1 MCERGEIMTIN
12 YDLIK
17 NNLYQAVNGAWLEK
31 AEIPND
37 KVSTGGFLSVRDQI
51 EESMM
56 EEVEKMVKGDIHLS
70 QPEMQEFIKY
80 YKQASDFS
88 SRNEEGTEPIKKLI
102 QKLFNI
108 QNYEDLQRQAADL
121 ALAGV
126 YLPFEFG
133 ISPDMKDTKYYALY
147 LGTPDT
153 ILPDKTYYGTEQG
166 DQLLAVFQK
175 MMNQVLTLMGINE
188 VQRSQLLERAFAFD
202 QILSERVKTREEE
215 ADYTKKYNPRSVN
228 QVKDYSQIL
237 DLTTIIEELIGQE
250 GDQVIV
256 THPEFYES
264 YNEIVS
270 PDNFND
276 IISWMI
282 VHTLNSRTDVLS
294 EDIRQAGSLYELT
307 LSGRPETQSP
317 QKHAYYCSI
326 EIFDQPFGIY
336 YGEKYFGQEARDDV
350 EDMVDEMID
359 VYKKRL
365 RQNKWLSQA
374 TIDQAIVKLDALIPL
389 IGYPDTYI
397 ELYKHY
403 QVNEQSS
410 FYDNQER
417 FGRLRREFKFSRWG
431 KKVDR
436 TEWGMSAATVN
447 AYFNPMS
454 NVICFPAAILQKPFY
469 DFNQSRSENYGGIG
483 AVIAHEISHAFDN
496 NGAKFDEKGNL
507 NNWWQDEDFE
517 TFNQKSEAMVKLF
530 DGMTTE
536 VGQVNG
542 RLTVSE
548 NIADQGG
555 LTAAYEAML
564 EEEDADPAAFF
575 MNWARIW
582 CQKAR
587 PEYQELLLNI
597 DVHSPAVIRANVQV
611 QLIDGFYDIFNI
623 QEGDGMYMAP
633 ENRLEI
639 W

>member
-1 MCERGEIMTIN
+1 MCERGEVMTTN
-12 YDLIK
+12 HDLIK
-17 NNLYQAVNGAWLEK
+17 KDLYQAVNGAWLEK

-51 EESMM
+51 EELMM
-56 EEVEKMVKGDIHLS
+56 EEVEKMARGDIRLS

-80 YKQASDFS
+80 YKKASNFS
-88 SRNEEGTEPIKKLI
+88 SRNEAGAQPIQKLI
-102 QKLFNI
+102 QKLYKL
-108 QNYEDLQRQAADL
+108 QNYEDLQKEAADL
-121 ALAGV
+121 SLAGV

-133 ISPDMKDTKYYALY
+133 ISPDMKDTEYYALY

-166 DQLLAVFQK
+166 DQLLVVFQN
-175 MMNQVLTLMGINE
+175 MMNQVLTLMGINDG
-188 VQRSQLLERAFAFD
+188 QINQLLEGALAFD
-202 QILSERVKTREEE
+202 KILSERVKTREEE
-215 ADYTKKYNPRSVN
+215 ADYTKKYNPRSLD
-228 QVKDYSQIL
+228 QVKEYSQIL
-237 DLTTIIEELIGQE
+237 DLPTIIEELIGQE
-250 GDQVIV
+250 ADQVIV
-256 THPEFYES
+256 AHPEFYES
-264 YNEIVS
+264 YNEIVT
-270 PDNFND
+270 PDNFD
-276 IISWMI
+276 DVISWII

-326 EIFDQPFGIY
+326 GVFDQPFGIY

-350 EDMVDEMID
+350 EDMVDKMIE

-365 RQNKWLSQA
+365 RQNNWLSQE

-403 QVNEQSS
+403 QVNEESS

-417 FGRLRREFKFSRWG
+417 FDRLSREFKFSRWG

-496 NGAKFDEKGNL
+496 NGAKFDEEGNL

-530 DGMTTE
+530 DGMETE

-555 LTAAYEAML
+555 LRAAYEAML
-564 EEEDADPAAFF
+564 EEEDADPAEFF

-597 DVHSPAVIRANVQV
+597 DVHSPAAIRANVPV
-611 QLIDGFYDIFNI
+611 QLIDGFYDTFNI
-623 QEGDGMYMAP
+623 QEGDGMYMTP